1 MKMEWNNDIIKTA
14 VYFDNKSELQ
24 KTMELSD
31 RVLEIIDDKV
41 NETVSRGDL
50 QGIVEAIIMDAISF
64 GRVLGVR
71 K

>member
-14 VYFDNKSELQ
+14 VYFDDKSELQ